1 MTSVNETNAFEARRR
16 NRDGGIG
23 SIVAV
28 LAVAVSVVLGAS
40 IDAPAQG
47 AALTAGDAFRV
58 NFAPT
63 GSALGGDWNNM
74 DANSSISAGSVQL
87 FGGGGATT
95 IDGVGLSI
103 NGTGSANDTNTQGW
117 GGWTSS
123 PADPYYTAAAYPLV
137 YSVNAG
143 LGLTG
148 KANELNL
155 TVSGLDT
162 SLRYNVR
169 AYFLINETLADFDI
183 RVTRRCRKRVANRHQ
198 SHHRL
203 HHALKSVRSAVR
215 RSDLRERVG
224 RRPRQPHRERWR
236 VRIGL
241 ASGLR
246 PRGDHTA
253 RPRRGSRRSRDA
265 RACGRRP
272 SSPSLSDAAL
282 HAATRPTTTATPP
295 PRATRSLG
303 APGRRLRWGDRTRA
317 HDEVTGCWRQ
327 GPTPHRSC
335 AAFRGR
341 CRAQRGGG
349 VVVSRD
355 GRLSQA

>member
-40 IDAPAQG
+40 IAAPVQG

-183 RVTRRCRKRVANRHQ
+183 RVTDGAGSVLRTGINR
-198 SHHRL
+198 
-203 HHALKSVRSAVR
+203 
-215 RSDLRERVG
+215 
-224 RRPRQPHRERWR
+224 
-236 VRIGL
+236 I
-241 ASGLR
+241 
-246 PRGDHTA
+246 TA
-253 RPRRGSRRSRDA
+253 YTTL
-265 RACGRRP
+265 
-272 SSPSLSDAAL
+272 SSPSDPLYADLIFENVSADALGNLIVSVGASESVSLQGFAL
-282 HAATRPTTTATPP
+282 EAITQPVPGAGLAGLAT
-295 PRATRSLG
+295 LG
-303 APGRRLRWGDRTRA
+303 LAGVARRRRR
-317 HDEVTGCWRQ
+317 
-327 GPTPHRSC
+327 
-335 AAFRGR
+335 
-341 CRAQRGGG
+341 
-349 VVVSRD
+349 
-355 GRLSQA
+355 

>member
-40 IDAPAQG
+40 IAAPVQG

-183 RVTRRCRKRVANRHQ
+183 RVTDGAGSVLRTGINRM
-198 SHHRL
+198 
-203 HHALKSVRSAVR
+203 
-215 RSDLRERVG
+215 
-224 RRPRQPHRERWR
+224 
-236 VRIGL
+236 
-241 ASGLR
+241 
-246 PRGDHTA
+246 TA
-253 RPRRGSRRSRDA
+253 YTTL
-265 RACGRRP
+265 
-272 SSPSLSDAAL
+272 SSPSDPLYADLIFENVSADALGNLIVSVGASESVSLQGFAL
-282 HAATRPTTTATPP
+282 EAITQPVPGAGLAGLAT
-295 PRATRSLG
+295 LG
-303 APGRRLRWGDRTRA
+303 LAGVARRRRR
-317 HDEVTGCWRQ
+317 
-327 GPTPHRSC
+327 
-335 AAFRGR
+335 
-341 CRAQRGGG
+341 
-349 VVVSRD
+349 
-355 GRLSQA
+355 

>member
-40 IDAPAQG
+40 IAAPVQG

-155 TVSGLDT
+155 TVSGLNT
-162 SLRYNVR
+162 GLRYNVR

-183 RVTRRCRKRVANRHQ
+183 RVTDGAGSVLRTGINR
-198 SHHRL
+198 
-203 HHALKSVRSAVR
+203 
-215 RSDLRERVG
+215 
-224 RRPRQPHRERWR
+224 
-236 VRIGL
+236 I
-241 ASGLR
+241 
-246 PRGDHTA
+246 TA
-253 RPRRGSRRSRDA
+253 YTTL
-265 RACGRRP
+265 
-272 SSPSLSDAAL
+272 SSPSDPLYADLIFENVSADALGNLIVSVGASESVSLQGFAL
-282 HAATRPTTTATPP
+282 EAITQPVPGAGLAGLAT
-295 PRATRSLG
+295 LG
-303 APGRRLRWGDRTRA
+303 LAGVARRRRR
-317 HDEVTGCWRQ
+317 
-327 GPTPHRSC
+327 
-335 AAFRGR
+335 
-341 CRAQRGGG
+341 
-349 VVVSRD
+349 
-355 GRLSQA
+355 

>member
-1 MTSVNETNAFEARRR
+1 MTSVNETNAFEAGRR

-23 SIVAV
+23 NIVTV

-40 IDAPAQG
+40 IATPAQS

-63 GSALGGDWNNM
+63 GSALGGDWNDM

-103 NGTGSANDTNTQGW
+103 NGTGSANDLNTQGW

-183 RVTRRCRKRVANRHQ
+183 RVTDGAGSVLRTGINR
-198 SHHRL
+198 
-203 HHALKSVRSAVR
+203 
-215 RSDLRERVG
+215 
-224 RRPRQPHRERWR
+224 
-236 VRIGL
+236 I
-241 ASGLR
+241 
-246 PRGDHTA
+246 TA
-253 RPRRGSRRSRDA
+253 YTTL
-265 RACGRRP
+265 
-272 SSPSLSDAAL
+272 SSPSDPLYADLIFENVSADALGNLIVSVGASESVSLQAFAL
-282 HAATRPTTTATPP
+282 EAITQPVPGAGLAGLAT
-295 PRATRSLG
+295 LG
-303 APGRRLRWGDRTRA
+303 LAGVARRRRR
-317 HDEVTGCWRQ
+317 
-327 GPTPHRSC
+327 
-335 AAFRGR
+335 
-341 CRAQRGGG
+341 
-349 VVVSRD
+349 
-355 GRLSQA
+355 

>member
-40 IDAPAQG
+40 IAAPAQG

-123 PADPYYTAAAYPLV
+123 PADPYYTSAAYPLV

-183 RVTRRCRKRVANRHQ
+183 RVTDGAGSVLRTGINR
-198 SHHRL
+198 
-203 HHALKSVRSAVR
+203 
-215 RSDLRERVG
+215 
-224 RRPRQPHRERWR
+224 
-236 VRIGL
+236 I
-241 ASGLR
+241 
-246 PRGDHTA
+246 TA
-253 RPRRGSRRSRDA
+253 YTTL
-265 RACGRRP
+265 
-272 SSPSLSDAAL
+272 SSPSDPLYADLIFENVSADALGNLIVSVGASESVSLQAFAL
-282 HAATRPTTTATPP
+282 EAITQPVPGAGLAGLAT
-295 PRATRSLG
+295 LG
-303 APGRRLRWGDRTRA
+303 LAGVARRRRR
-317 HDEVTGCWRQ
+317 
-327 GPTPHRSC
+327 
-335 AAFRGR
+335 
-341 CRAQRGGG
+341 
-349 VVVSRD
+349 
-355 GRLSQA
+355 

>member
-23 SIVAV
+23 NIVTV

-40 IDAPAQG
+40 IATPAQS

-63 GSALGGDWNNM
+63 GSALGGDWNDM

-103 NGTGSANDTNTQGW
+103 NGTGSANDLNTQGW

-183 RVTRRCRKRVANRHQ
+183 RVTDGAGSVLRTGINR
-198 SHHRL
+198 
-203 HHALKSVRSAVR
+203 
-215 RSDLRERVG
+215 
-224 RRPRQPHRERWR
+224 
-236 VRIGL
+236 I
-241 ASGLR
+241 
-246 PRGDHTA
+246 TA
-253 RPRRGSRRSRDA
+253 YTTL
-265 RACGRRP
+265 
-272 SSPSLSDAAL
+272 SSPSDPLYADLIFENVSADALGNLIVSVGASESVSLQAFAL
-282 HAATRPTTTATPP
+282 EAITQPVPGAGIAGLAT
-295 PRATRSLG
+295 LG
-303 APGRRLRWGDRTRA
+303 LAGVARRRRR
-317 HDEVTGCWRQ
+317 
-327 GPTPHRSC
+327 
-335 AAFRGR
+335 
-341 CRAQRGGG
+341 
-349 VVVSRD
+349 
-355 GRLSQA
+355 

>member
-1 MTSVNETNAFEARRR
+1 MTSVNDTNAFEARRG

-40 IDAPAQG
+40 IAAPAQG

-183 RVTRRCRKRVANRHQ
+183 RVTDGAGSVLRTGINR
-198 SHHRL
+198 
-203 HHALKSVRSAVR
+203 
-215 RSDLRERVG
+215 
-224 RRPRQPHRERWR
+224 
-236 VRIGL
+236 I
-241 ASGLR
+241 
-246 PRGDHTA
+246 TA
-253 RPRRGSRRSRDA
+253 YTTL
-265 RACGRRP
+265 
-272 SSPSLSDAAL
+272 SSPSDPLYADLIFENVSADALGNLIVSVGASESVSLQAFAL
-282 HAATRPTTTATPP
+282 EAITQPVPGAGLAGLAT
-295 PRATRSLG
+295 LG
-303 APGRRLRWGDRTRA
+303 LAG
-317 HDEVTGCWRQ
+317 
-327 GPTPHRSC
+327 
-335 AAFRGR
+335 
-341 CRAQRGGG
+341 
-349 VVVSRD
+349 VSR
-355 GRLSQA
+355 RRRR

>member
-1 MTSVNETNAFEARRR
+1 MTSVNETNAYEARRR

-40 IDAPAQG
+40 IAAPVQG

-183 RVTRRCRKRVANRHQ
+183 RVTDGAGSVLRTGINRM
-198 SHHRL
+198 
-203 HHALKSVRSAVR
+203 
-215 RSDLRERVG
+215 
-224 RRPRQPHRERWR
+224 
-236 VRIGL
+236 
-241 ASGLR
+241 
-246 PRGDHTA
+246 TA
-253 RPRRGSRRSRDA
+253 YTTL
-265 RACGRRP
+265 
-272 SSPSLSDAAL
+272 SSPSDPLYADLIFENVSADALGNLIVSVGASESVSLQGFAL
-282 HAATRPTTTATPP
+282 EAITQPVPGAGLAGLAT
-295 PRATRSLG
+295 LG
-303 APGRRLRWGDRTRA
+303 LAGVARRRRR
-317 HDEVTGCWRQ
+317 
-327 GPTPHRSC
+327 
-335 AAFRGR
+335 
-341 CRAQRGGG
+341 
-349 VVVSRD
+349 
-355 GRLSQA
+355 